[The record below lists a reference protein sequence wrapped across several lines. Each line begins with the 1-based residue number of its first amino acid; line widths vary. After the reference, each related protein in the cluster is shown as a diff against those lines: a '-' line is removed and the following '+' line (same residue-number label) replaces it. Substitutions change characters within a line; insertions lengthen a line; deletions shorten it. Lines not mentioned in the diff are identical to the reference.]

1 MTNKQFDMARIP
13 QTIWT
18 KGLLIGLA
26 AFMLFLVTTGI
37 SEASNYLAEQIYPHW
52 QSMDPDGSYLYISLH
67 HVFQAVLALI
77 LIALIK
83 IRLNKSWSDFG
94 FNVHEWRFSLKRVL
108 QFCAFWF
115 VLQGSIAVIMM
126 LTGSSPAPF
135 HFPLTTGNFAG
146 YFLFQVLL
154 SGTSEEILFRALVI
168 ITMLYVGKRAGYS
181 DKANTIIAVV
191 VSILIFMLGHV
202 NIRFNP
208 FRVDNFNLLQ
218 QVTVITFGGFYAY
231 LFLKTKSLLGPML
244 AHNWLNGVIV
254 LIGLLV
260 NLVFG

>member
-1 MTNKQFDMARIP
+1 VKNKQSEIVRIL
-13 QTIWT
+13 QSIWK
-18 KGLLIGLA
+18 KGFLLILA
-26 AFMLFLVTTGI
+26 AFILFLVTTGI
-37 SEASNYLAEQIYPHW
+37 SKASFYLAGQIYPHW
-52 QSMDPDGSYLYISLH
+52 QSLDPDGSYLYISLH

-94 FNVHEWRFSLKRVL
+94 FNTNDWRFALKRVL
-108 QFCAFWF
+108 QFCVFWF
-115 VLQGSIAVIMM
+115 VMQGSIAVIMI

-168 ITMLYVGKRAGYS
+168 ITMLSVGKRAGYS

-202 NIRFNP
+202 NIRINP
-208 FRVDNFNLLQ
+208 FRIENFNFLQ